1 MRRRLRAAAFA
12 GLALL
17 CAAIAASLAGD
28 YRGSVEAQLGT
39 LRPVVVARAEL
50 PRDGPM
56 GPADARELLEV
67 RRVPARFAP
76 VDALGDPLE
85 AIGRSVRAPLPAGAY
100 VTASVMHAPG
110 PRPGPAER
118 PGRGR
123 EAVEIAVAGAG
134 ALAASGNPVG
144 RRFDVVVTGEP
155 GGDGGPGRTRIVADG
170 VELLALEPAGP
181 GPDALASGGSPTF
194 TATVAAG
201 RQEALRLIQAHNYA
215 REVRLIGTA

>member
-1 MRRRLRAAAFA
+1 VRRRLRAAAFA

-50 PRDGPM
+50 PRDGPLS
-56 GPADARELLEV
+56 PADARELLEV

-76 VDALGDPLE
+76 VDPLE
-85 AIGRSVRAPLPAGAY
+85 VIGRSVRTPLPAGAY

-110 PRPGPAER
+110 PRPDPAER

-181 GPDALASGGSPTF
+181 GPDALSSGGSPAF

-201 RQEALRLIQAHNYA
+201 RREALRLIQAHNYA